1 MPAIAHK
8 PSKEEVLTAYRRSAL
23 LESARKVFGQ
33 CGFEGATMERIAQEA
48 GVAKGTTYLYY
59 SSKQSI
65 YDEALNEGMAE
76 LEELTRVRLEHAATL
91 REAIAAFI
99 SARVDYFLER
109 REFFRMYVAA
119 VAGHV
124 SEGHSRPTEFRSLI
138 NRQTR
143 RLEAAVAE
151 AIGRGEIRAVDP
163 TATALAIFDLT
174 RGMVVRKFLAGRGV
188 HDAAAHA
195 KDAEFLTGLIW
206 DGLAGRG
213 AAKAGPVARTRTTNQ
228 KTTKRTR

>member
-1 MPAIAHK
+1 MPSTARK

-33 CGFEGATMERIAQEA
+33 CGFERATMERIAQEA

-76 LEELTRVRLEHAATL
+76 LEEMTRDRLDRAATL

-99 SARVDYFLER
+99 SARVDYFLGR

-124 SEGHSRPTEFRSLI
+124 SEGHSRPSEFRSLI

-151 AIGRGEIRAVDP
+151 AVGRGEIRAVDP

-174 RGMVVRKFLAGRGV
+174 RGMVARKFLAGRGAP
-188 HDAAAHA
+188 DAAAHA
-195 KDAEFLTGLIW
+195 QDAEFLTGLIW
-206 DGLAGRG
+206 DGLARHDAPRTAP
-213 AAKAGPVARTRTTNQ
+213 AASP

>member
-1 MPAIAHK
+1 MSSAARK

-33 CGFEGATMERIAQEA
+33 CGFERATMERIAQEA

-76 LEELTRVRLEHAATL
+76 LEELTHTRLDQAATL
-91 REAIAAFI
+91 REAIAGFI
-99 SARVDYFLER
+99 SARVDYFLGR

-124 SEGHSRPTEFRSLI
+124 SEGHSRPSEFRSII

-143 RLEAAVAE
+143 RLEAAIAE
-151 AIGRGEIRAVDP
+151 AIARGEIRAVDP

-174 RGMVVRKFLAGRGV
+174 RGMVARKFLAGRGV

-195 KDAEFLTGLIW
+195 RDAAFLTGLIW
-206 DGLAGRG
+206 DGLARQGTT
-213 AAKAGPVARTRTTNQ
+213 APAPVTRP